1 MTVMLKGDIAGFL
14 FEASM
19 LFFKQHDGFFPEYQL
34 MIMFWLL
41 NHNENPLIFSLNV
54 QFDLA
59 FLGRKKLFWNSY
71 INQDN
76 KATKNASGTLELNY

>member
-1 MTVMLKGDIAGFL
+1 MICIWQITGQIKDFGKMAVMLKGDIAGFL

-41 NHNENPLIFSLNV
+41 NHNENPLMLSQCTI
-54 QFDLA
+54 
-59 FLGRKKLFWNSY
+59 
-71 INQDN
+71 
-76 KATKNASGTLELNY
+76 